1 MGDGEA
7 TMAAMVKFIQ
17 DEARQ
22 KVQEVDAQAEQQYKQ
37 EKTKILQEMNDKAN
51 KEFTTHMKKIETQR
65 AIQRST
71 SINKARLSKVA
82 ERSKYLDKATEGV
95 SAELVKLTQDQ
106 RKYKDLLT
114 KLIAQGCLKLLEP
127 TVEVRCR
134 AVDRP
139 LVEGCLNDAEALYL
153 KTLQQ
158 QAQKSVPLKLTID
171 AKPLPPPPGRDAVTS
186 CMGGVVLVCH
196 KGLIT
201 VDNTLD
207 TRLRLVIEQ
216 DKPSIR
222 KALFPR

>member
-17 DEARQ
+17 DEAKL
-22 KVQEVDAQAEQQYKQ
+22 KVQEVEASAQQQYKQ
-37 EKTKILQEMNDKAN
+37 EKSKILQEMNEKAN
-51 KEFTTHMKKIETQR
+51 KEFTTTMKKIETQR

-82 ERSKYLDKATEGV
+82 ERAKFLDKTCDGV
-95 SAELVKLTQDQ
+95 STELVKLTQDQ

-134 AVDRP
+134 AVDKA
-139 LVEGCLNDAEALYL
+139 LVETCLNDAEALYL
-153 KTLQQ
+153 KTLQKE
-158 QAQKSVPLKLTID
+158 AQKSVPLKLSISS
-171 AKPLPPPPGRDAVTS
+171 KQLPPGPGPNTVTS
-186 CMGGVVLVCH
+186 CMGGVVLVCN